1 MILGVKNFIP
11 FVRDGALANAKFN
24 HKPKEKC
31 WINVLEGFYGL
42 FLRQIFKFRFVNL
55 RLEFITEKI
64 LDSIDSR
71 LIPSCKTSLK
81 TCQEFKEK

>member
-42 FLRQIFKFRFVNL
+42 FLR
-55 RLEFITEKI
+55 
-64 LDSIDSR
+64 
-71 LIPSCKTSLK
+71 
-81 TCQEFKEK
+81 